1 MSAASHHSQPK
12 STKRWGL
19 APPRP
24 SETRALRVQSRWRV
38 PVMLALLA
46 TVPAF
51 YVDLLPARWSGV
63 DVAVYGMAALVLA
76 GALLHVSLRSAHPW
90 LHVFANPTELVL
102 IVGLVLA
109 ALLPPSHASTEA
121 LGLRLLVA
129 FISLARMVWSVQHL
143 ISRGSVTYLL
153 LVAVVVLAGCGL
165 GYWWID
171 PSIHSFGEGIWLAFT
186 TAATVGYGDVVPTT
200 PAAKVFSV
208 FVVLLG
214 YGVLTLVTA
223 AIATRW
229 VETEERRIEHD
240 ILRDLHRELG
250 KVNGELSQLR
260 SEVAALRQA
269 SSLSTPPVGLDVDQP
284 VKDQ

>member
-1 MSAASHHSQPK
+1 
-12 STKRWGL
+12 
-19 APPRP
+19 
-24 SETRALRVQSRWRV
+24 
-38 PVMLALLA
+38 MLALMA

-51 YVDLLPARWSGV
+51 YADLLPARWAGI
-63 DVAVYGMAALVLA
+63 DMAVYGVAALVLFS
-76 GALLHVSLRSAHPW
+76 ALLHVSLRSPHPW
-90 LHVFANPTELVL
+90 RHVSANPTEVVL

-109 ALLPPSHASTEA
+109 ALLPPSNTSTEA

-129 FISLARMVWSVQHL
+129 FICLARMVWSVQHL

-171 PSIHSFGEGIWLAFT
+171 PSIDSFGEGMWLAFT
-186 TAATVGYGDVVPTT
+186 TAATAGYGDVVPTT

-240 ILRDLHRELG
+240 ILRDLHSELG
-250 KVNGELSQLR
+250 KVSAELAQLR
-260 SEVAALRQA
+260 AEVASLRRE
-269 SSLSTPPVGLDVDQP
+269 PVGSAPLAVRLDMDQA

>member
-1 MSAASHHSQPK
+1 MRVVPHPTSPK
-12 STKRWGL
+12 SAKRWGL
-19 APPRP
+19 ASPRP
-24 SETRALRVQSRWRV
+24 SETRALQAHARWRV

-51 YVDLLPARWSGV
+51 YADLLPDRWGWI
-63 DVAVYGMAALVLA
+63 DMAVYGMAALVLA
-76 GALLHVSLRSAHPW
+76 GALLHVSLRCPHPW
-90 LHVFANPTELVL
+90 QHVKANPTDVVL
-102 IVGLVLA
+102 IVGLLLA
-109 ALLPPSHASTEA
+109 ALLPPSNTSTES

-129 FISLARMVWSVQHL
+129 FICLARMVWSVQHL

-171 PSIHSFGEGIWLAFT
+171 PSIKSFGEGMWLAFT

-250 KVNGELSQLR
+250 KVNAELSQLR
-260 SEVAALRQA
+260 SEVVSLRQA
-269 SSLSTPPVGLDVDQP
+269 SAPSTPSVRLDVDQP
-284 VKDQ
+284 IKDQ

>member
-1 MSAASHHSQPK
+1 MRAAPPSHSAK
-12 STKRWGL
+12 SAKRWGL
-19 APPRP
+19 SSPRP
-24 SETRALRVQSRWRV
+24 GEVRALQAQRLWRV
-38 PVMLALLA
+38 PVMVALLA
-46 TVPAF
+46 TIPAF
-51 YVDLLPARWSGV
+51 YADLLPARWGWIDTALYGV
-63 DVAVYGMAALVLA
+63 AAVILACAL
-76 GALLHVSLRSAHPW
+76 GHVSLRCPHPW
-90 LHVFANPTELVL
+90 RHIATNVTDVAL
-102 IVGLVLA
+102 IVGLLLA
-109 ALLPPSHASTEA
+109 AGLPPSNTSAVA
-121 LGLRLLVA
+121 LGVRLMVA

-153 LVAVVVLAGCGL
+153 LVSVVVLAGCGL

-171 PSIHSFGEGIWLAFT
+171 PSIHSFGEGMWLAFT

-200 PAAKVFSV
+200 PTAKVFSV

-250 KVNGELSQLR
+250 RVSAELSQLR
-260 SEVAALRQA
+260 SEVAALRHPPSGSAA
-269 SSLSTPPVGLDVDQP
+269 SVGLDVDQP

>member
-1 MSAASHHSQPK
+1 MSVAPPPTSPK
-12 STKRWGL
+12 SAKRWGL
-19 APPRP
+19 SSPRL
-24 SETRALRVQSRWRV
+24 SETRALHAHARWRV
-38 PVMLALLA
+38 PVMVALLA

-51 YVDLLPARWSGV
+51 YADLLPDRWAWI
-63 DVAVYGMAALVLA
+63 DMAVYGLAALVLA
-76 GALLHVSLRSAHPW
+76 AALLHVSLRCPHPW
-90 LHVFANPTELVL
+90 RHVAANPTDVIL
-102 IVGLVLA
+102 IFGLFLA
-109 ALLPPSHASTEA
+109 ALLPPSNTSTVS

-129 FISLARMVWSVQHL
+129 FICLARMVWSVQHL

-171 PSIHSFGEGIWLAFT
+171 PSIKSFGEGMWLAFT

-250 KVNGELSQLR
+250 KVNAELSQLR
-260 SEVAALRQA
+260 SEVVSLRQA
-269 SSLSTPPVGLDVDQP
+269 STPSTPPMRLDVDQP
-284 VKDQ
+284 IKDQ

>member
-1 MSAASHHSQPK
+1 MSVVSHPTSPK
-12 STKRWGL
+12 SAKRWGL
-19 APPRP
+19 ASPRP
-24 SETRALRVQSRWRV
+24 GETRALQAQARWRV

-51 YVDLLPARWSGV
+51 YADLLPDRWGWI
-63 DVAVYGMAALVLA
+63 DMAVYGMAALVLA
-76 GALLHVSLRSAHPW
+76 GALLHVSLRCPHPW
-90 LHVFANPTELVL
+90 QHVAANPTDVVL
-102 IVGLVLA
+102 IVGLLLA
-109 ALLPPSHASTEA
+109 ALLPPSNASAEA

-129 FISLARMVWSVQHL
+129 FICLARMVWSVQHL

-171 PSIHSFGEGIWLAFT
+171 PSIKSFGEGMWLAFT

-250 KVNGELSQLR
+250 KVNAELSQLR
-260 SEVAALRQA
+260 SEVVSLRQA
-269 SSLSTPPVGLDVDQP
+269 SAPSTPSVRLDVDQP
-284 VKDQ
+284 IKDQ

>member
-1 MSAASHHSQPK
+1 
-12 STKRWGL
+12 
-19 APPRP
+19 
-24 SETRALRVQSRWRV
+24 
-38 PVMLALLA
+38 MLALLA

-51 YVDLLPARWSGV
+51 YADLLPDRWGWI
-63 DVAVYGMAALVLA
+63 DMAVYGMAALVLA
-76 GALLHVSLRSAHPW
+76 GALLHVSLRCPHPW
-90 LHVFANPTELVL
+90 QHVKANPTDVVL
-102 IVGLVLA
+102 IVGLLLA
-109 ALLPPSHASTEA
+109 ALLPPSNTSTES

-129 FISLARMVWSVQHL
+129 FICLARMVWSVQHL

-171 PSIHSFGEGIWLAFT
+171 PSIKSFGEGMWLAFT

-250 KVNGELSQLR
+250 KVNAELSQLR
-260 SEVAALRQA
+260 SEVVSLRQA
-269 SSLSTPPVGLDVDQP
+269 SAPSTPSVRLDVDQP
-284 VKDQ
+284 IKDQ